1 MLPLRWLRWTFY
13 RDSYEQLA
21 HGPFL
26 HHVRAY
32 ILFMIGCFL
41 IPDTS
46 RSHVSLQW
54 LPLLMDVNSFGQM
67 SIGSAVL
74 AHLYRELCNA
84 TRPTRTYIA
93 GCVALLQV

>member
-1 MLPLRWLRWTFY
+1 MLPLHWLRWTFY
-13 RDSYEQLA
+13 RDSYKDLG

-26 HHVRAY
+26 HHFRAY

-41 IPDTS
+41 ISDTL

-54 LPLLMDVNSFGQM
+54 LPLLMNVERFGRM
-67 SIGSAVL
+67 YIGSAVL
-74 AHLYRELCNA
+74 AHLYKELCNV